1 MRDEQERL
9 IKAYLEDGIGRTPIT
24 DHVDQEKIML
34 TVQARRRNR
43 TIVVGVGT
51 LALVLGASGAFAAA
65 AGGGHGRD
73 PRPVTPAAATSHSG
87 SAAPTALTRCGE
99 QLPGE
104 FAPNESPLT
113 IAVSVGASARSGQ
126 DFHASAVITN
136 ISDAPVT
143 AVGVTQPYI
152 SMADAGTVQMT
163 QGPGR
168 MAGAILQLQPGQSK
182 TFELDL
188 VAGNCSRKAAGM
200 SPRDYARQHPLPA
213 GDYQLYGAYS
223 FQIGEQAVQTI
234 ASDPH
239 DVSVT

>member
-9 IKAYLEDGIGRTPIT
+9 IKAYLEDGIGRAPIT

-65 AGGGHGRD
+65 GAGRD

-87 SAAPTALTRCGE
+87 SLAPKALTRCGG

-104 FAPNESPLT
+104 FAPNQSPLT
-113 IAVSVGASARSGQ
+113 ITVTVGSSVGPGQ

-136 ISDAPVT
+136 ISNEPVT
-143 AVGVTQPYI
+143 AVGVTRPYM
-152 SMADAGTVQMT
+152 SMAAAGTVKMT

-188 VAGNCSRKAAGM
+188 VAGDCSRTAGGM